1 MKLLNYVMGLAVAV
15 ALTACGGG
23 GGNPGT
29 VSGTADSG
37 TGTGTGATTKTPT
50 ITVTIV
56 DATDAPVTSNA
67 IGSGALFY
75 AKAVVR
81 NASGSA
87 VANKLVTFATASTVA
102 TLAQASALTDANG
115 VAKVQI
121 NPVSLT
127 AANAGNL
134 VASATVDTVAVSSD
148 LDYQTSAAN
157 VSLTNMLVA
166 QSSISALQS
175 SAVTVEGRVNGALA
189 GNSVVAVNF
198 SASCGSFSP
207 ASASTSSAGIASTT
221 YQSAVSCSG
230 NVVLTAQATGATALT
245 TTVSVTAAQPANVIF
260 SSATTPLMVSSAAT
274 GGLKQSTLKFQV
286 LDSSGVGMSGQ
297 SVRISLSP
305 ATISA
310 GVTFS
315 VGGVATIAMQTVTT
329 DSSGYAS
336 VTVSSGSLPTP
347 VIVTAV
353 LTSNAAVQASSSGV
367 AVTSGRATQNAA
379 SLSAT
384 KLSIDGFETDGQT
397 TTLTMRVA
405 DRQGN
410 PVPAGSVVNF
420 VTGYGLVQ
428 GTCTLD
434 TASQCN
440 VTYTSQGLRPTNGR
454 VAILAYMDG
463 EESFVD
469 LNGDNIWQDG
479 TSGTVREP
487 FYDVG
492 TLYRDDNEN
501 GIYDAAAEQTYPGGA
516 TGIFPCTGAGA
527 GVGAGVGAGA
537 AYTYPSVA
545 GSCDGTWSS
554 SIRVRQQIIV
564 SLASTKQDAKVVLV
578 VGRTLS
584 GFTVRVTDA
593 NGNAMPT
600 GTTVAAAV
608 ATSGATCKV
617 VGAVSPDIVRN
628 SPNGGS
634 HVIKLDE
641 ATDCLT
647 AKVNVTVTSPAPSSR
662 ATVVGF

>member
-1 MKLLNYVMGLAVAV
+1 MNLLKYAMGLALAM

-29 VSGTADSG
+29 VSGTVGSG
-37 TGTGTGATTKTPT
+37 TGIGSTGTGSTGTGSTGTATKTPT

-56 DATDAPVTSNA
+56 DATDTTVTSNA

-102 TLAQASALTDANG
+102 TLGQASALTDANG

-121 NPVSLT
+121 SPVSLT

-134 VASATVDTVAVSSD
+134 VTSATVDTVAVSSD

-166 QSSISALQS
+166 QSPISALQS

-230 NVVLTAQATGATALT
+230 NVVLTAQATGANLVTAS
-245 TTVSVTAAQPANVIF
+245 VNVTAAQPANVVF
-260 SSATTPLMVSSAAT
+260 SSATVPLIVSSAAT

-297 SVRISLSP
+297 SVQISLSP

-315 VGGVATIAMQTVTT
+315 VGGVVTTAMQTVTT
-329 DSSGYAS
+329 ESSGYAS

-410 PVPAGSVVNF
+410 PVPAGAVVNF

-454 VAILAYMDG
+454 VAILAYLDG
-463 EESFVD
+463 EESFLD
-469 LNGDNIWQDG
+469 QNGDNIWQA
-479 TSGTVREP
+479 REP

-492 TLYRDDNEN
+492 TLYRDDNEDD
-501 GIYDAAAEQTYPGGA
+501 IYDPASEQTYPGG
-516 TGIFPCTGAGA
+516 P
-527 GVGAGVGAGA
+527 VGTSLCSSAVYA
-537 AYTYPSVA
+537 YPSVA
-545 GSCDGTWSS
+545 NSCDGTWSS
-554 SIRVRQQIIV
+554 SIRVRQQIIIT
-564 SLASTKQDAKVVLV
+564 LATTKNDAKVILV
-578 VGRTLS
+578 PARTLS
-584 GFTVRVTDA
+584 GFTVRVTDEKD
-593 NGNAMPT
+593 NAMPT

-617 VGAVSPDIVRN
+617 IGAVSPDIVPN
-628 SPNGGS
+628 SPNGGN
-634 HVIKLDE
+634 HVIKLD
-641 ATDCLT
+641 AAVDCLT
-647 AKVNVTVTSPAPSSR
+647 VKVNVTVTSPAPSSR